1 MMSES
6 TTRYGSE
13 ESQPTVSLVR
23 CEGYDARTVR
33 DAVERALA
41 FFPSLSQIAGPGR
54 KVLLKPNLLSCH
66 DPVERAIN
74 THPEF
79 VRAVAEFFAER
90 GCEILIGDS
99 CGSLAP
105 GSTATAIAATGLDK
119 VAAEVGAQIVNFDKA
134 PCIEV
139 DVPNPRVLKRVRI
152 PSVIHGVDAFIT
164 LPKLKTHALTLLTG
178 AVKNQLGL
186 VPGRGKKDIHIMAPK
201 PFALAQALLDIHAVA
216 RPHMAVMD
224 AIVGM
229 EGNGP
234 SAGTARSI
242 GLVAASDDCVAL
254 DTVASAII
262 GYKRDEIATCRLARG
277 YGLGESRLD
286 RIKMAGVP
294 LDEVRTPD
302 FKKPS
307 MRAAGPLVNMIPAA
321 LFRWLFNSAGTA
333 FPRIE
338 EGQCTLCGE
347 CMTNCPAGALSIV
360 NGKMTSDDS
369 LCISCYCC
377 TEVCPQS
384 AIGLQRP
391 LAGRVAHA
399 VKRLVRRDGAP

>member
-6 TTRYGSE
+6 TTRHAE
-13 ESQPTVSLVR
+13 QESQPTVTLVR
-23 CEGYDARTVR
+23 CESYDAQLLR
-33 DAVERALA
+33 DAVERTFA
-41 FFPSLSQIAGPGR
+41 FFPTLSDVAGPGR
-54 KVLLKPNLLSCH
+54 KALLKPNLLSCH
-66 DPVERAIN
+66 DPVDRAVN
-74 THPEF
+74 THPAF
-79 VRAVAEFFAER
+79 VRAVGEFFAAR

-105 GSTATAIAATGLDK
+105 GSTAAAIAATGLDK
-119 VAAEVGAQIVNFDKA
+119 VAAEVGAQIVNFDRA
-134 PCIEV
+134 DCVDV

-152 PSVIHGVDAFIT
+152 PRVIHEVDAFIT

-178 AVKNQLGL
+178 AVKNQFGL

-201 PFALAQALLDIHAVA
+201 PIMLAEALLDIHAVA
-216 RPHMAVMD
+216 RPHLAVMD

-234 SAGTARSI
+234 SAGAARSV

-254 DTVASAII
+254 DTVAAAII
-262 GYKRDEIATCRLARG
+262 GYKRDEVAVCRLARRH
-277 YGLGESRLD
+277 GLGESRLD

-294 LDEVRTPD
+294 LDKVRMPD

-307 MRAAGPLVNMIPAA
+307 MRAAGPLVNLVPAA

-333 FPRIE
+333 FPRVDA
-338 EGQCTLCGE
+338 GQCTLCGE
-347 CMTNCPAGALSIV
+347 CMTNCPAGALSV
-360 NGKMTSDDS
+360 VDGKMVSDDS

-377 TEVCPQS
+377 TEVCPQR
-384 AIGLQRP
+384 AIRLQRP
-391 LAGRVAHA
+391 FAGRVAHA